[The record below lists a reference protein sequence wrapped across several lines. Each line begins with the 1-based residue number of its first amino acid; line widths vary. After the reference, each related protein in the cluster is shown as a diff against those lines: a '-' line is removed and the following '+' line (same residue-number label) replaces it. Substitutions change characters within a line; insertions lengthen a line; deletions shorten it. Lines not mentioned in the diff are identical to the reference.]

1 MKTYDHAPARIQ
13 ERVAAL
19 IARYHP
25 DLAGFSVRVDV
36 LVVVSDKPG
45 PALKHH
51 GYDALA
57 TIRVLPVKD
66 RAAGR
71 GDAEMLIDLNRYD
84 KELESDAQRDA
95 LLDHELY
102 HLKVVK
108 EGPIAKRDSAD
119 RPKMKC
125 RLHDRQIG
133 WFDEVARRHGENSM
147 ERIDARDLFDA
158 AGQVYFPWVAE
169 LPARKTA

>member
-1 MKTYDHAPARIQ
+1 MKTYDHAPARIR
-13 ERVAAL
+13 ERVDAL

-25 DLAGFSVRVDV
+25 DLSGFSVRVDV

-71 GDAEMLIDLNRYD
+71 GDAEMLIDLGRYD
-84 KELESDAQRDA
+84 KELNEGERDA

-102 HLKVVK
+102 HLKVIK

-119 RPKMKC
+119 RPKLKC
-125 RLHDRQIG
+125 RLHDRQLG
-133 WFDEVARRHGENSM
+133 WFDEIARRHGDNSL
-147 ERIDARDLFDA
+147 ERRGARHLFDA
-158 AGQVYFPWVAE
+158 AGQDYFPFAAE
-169 LPARKTA
+169 VTARRVSA